1 MKNCCTG
8 YWNIKIKAGE
18 MNEKNVKF
26 EKTGVKPGYTKNS
39 IPTNRIIQGVWEI
52 DQSIDSP
59 QVHRKRGLRGAVLIK
74 YERAGFRLGALLPG
88 WIKKQ
93 YMKNC

>member
-26 EKTGVKPGYTKNS
+26 EKNWGKTGVH
-39 IPTNRIIQGVWEI
+39 Q
-52 DQSIDSP
+52 
-59 QVHRKRGLRGAVLIK
+59 
-74 YERAGFRLGALLPG
+74 
-88 WIKKQ
+88 KQ
-93 YMKNC
+93 YPYKPHNTRLLSVCPKYRLPDGFCLLAVMLVC